1 MLLLLQTDCCD
12 GTHTPQTNLA
22 SAGADCKALLWS
34 MTSTKPIG
42 TLSGHAARL
51 ARIAFHPSGERR
63 KPSRLALAPPC
74 SNPECCVVL
83 FLAGKYIA
91 TTSFDKTW
99 RLWDVETQKSL
110 CVQEGHAKEV
120 RGRRQLATPSNFC
133 LYTLTPPG
141 PVAVRVGYRCMGW
154 PCTQTAPW
162 LPRVT

>member
-1 MLLLLQTDCCD
+1 MQLAWLALHS
-12 GTHTPQTNLA
+12 THQVNDDNHLA
-22 SAGADCKALLWS
+22 S
-34 MTSTKPIG
+34 
-42 TLSGHAARL
+42 LS
-51 ARIAFHPSGERR
+51 P
-63 KPSRLALAPPC
+63 PPPC

-120 RGRRQLATPSNFC
+120 RGRGHLATFSTFS